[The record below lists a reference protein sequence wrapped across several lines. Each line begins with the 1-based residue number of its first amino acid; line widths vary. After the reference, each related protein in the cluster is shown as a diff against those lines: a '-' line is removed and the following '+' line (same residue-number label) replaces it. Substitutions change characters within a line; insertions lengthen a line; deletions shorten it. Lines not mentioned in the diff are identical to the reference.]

1 MTSIRYACSVMD
13 WNWALVSIVIILR
26 VIFTFVDY
34 YYPMNETNEMDGGTE
49 LSPHPVYVSSL
60 NS

>member
-1 MTSIRYACSVMD
+1 MD